1 MRRETWVVG
10 PVATAVDLV
19 VSLGAYVAGMT
30 RDHLGM
36 PRRVLNLPH
45 CTNFNSLCVVFC
57 IGNVSFSGVFSFLF
71 SFFSFVSLLL
81 APNEINTRAQWK
93 IVNQTLNPR
102 GIVKTFPAT
111 CYLPYSLSKPLLFH

>member
-1 MRRETWVVG
+1 MSRYFRAGEAPRDCYDCVRVWCVRQTFRMRRETWVVG

-45 CTNFNSLCVVFC
+45 CTNFNSLCV
-57 IGNVSFSGVFSFLF
+57 GFLH
-71 SFFSFVSLLL
+71 
-81 APNEINTRAQWK
+81 W
-93 IVNQTLNPR
+93 
-102 GIVKTFPAT
+102 
-111 CYLPYSLSKPLLFH
+111 